1 MPEGDS
7 LENLARWL
15 GPALVGARLVGVWLR
30 PHGEVTSLR
39 GRTVASVAAI
49 GKNLVVRF
57 DDERSL
63 IVHLG
68 MYGRW
73 RQQARGT
80 RSSRAASVRIETE
93 AAVFVCTRARRADL
107 VASRWESRH
116 PGLERLGPDLL
127 DDECDM
133 TAIVARARRS
143 PAPTVG
149 ELLLDQR
156 VAAGIG
162 NVYKSE
168 ALFLEH
174 TDPRRRPA
182 TLEDDALTAIYSR
195 ARELMRAN
203 LRPGGRITVNPSAAP
218 QRVPKSERYWVYRRA
233 GSPCR
238 RCRSAIELVRQ
249 GDAARSSYF
258 CPRCQPLEGVGGAKS
273 SRSGLL
279 N

>member
-15 GPALVGARLVGVWLR
+15 KPALVGARLVNVRLR

-39 GRTVASVAAI
+39 GRTVASVEAI

-73 RQQARGT
+73 RQQPPGT
-80 RSSRAASVRIETE
+80 RTSPSVSVRIETE

-127 DDECDM
+127 DDECDL
-133 TAIVARARRS
+133 TAIAARARRS

-168 ALFLEH
+168 ALFLERTH
-174 TDPRRRPA
+174 PRRRPA
-182 TLEDDALTAIYSR
+182 TLTEDALIAIYGR

-203 LRPGGRITVNPSAAP
+203 IRPGTRVTVNLRAAP
-218 QRVPKSERYWVYRRA
+218 QRVPKSERYWVYRRS

-238 RCRSAIELVRQ
+238 RCGTVIELMRQ

-258 CPRCQPLEGVGGAKS
+258 CPRCQPLEGA
-273 SRSGLL
+273 SGTLSAPD
-279 N
+279 